1 MSVYFNIN
9 ENENKNVL
17 FYFEVKRIED
27 CLVETNGIEPLTS
40 CVQGRRSSQLSYAP
54 KYPNDNMLND
64 NLKTGN
70 NKRRKKAAFH
80 KANIN

>member
-54 KYPNDNMLND
+54 KYQNDNILND
-64 NLKTGN
+64 NLKTVN
-70 NKRRKKAAFH
+70 NKMRKKAAFH